1 MSISS
6 VGQGPVSPVN
16 TNTQVQNKQP
26 QTQASSSSSS
36 SSISSSSSNTTG
48 AQSLNSSGRGQV
60 VNLVV

>member
-16 TNTQVQNKQP
+16 TQTQVQNKQP
-26 QTQASSSSSS
+26 QTQASSSSNSS
-36 SSISSSSSNTTG
+36 SASNTTG
-48 AQSLNSSGRGQV
+48 AQPLNTSGRGQV

>member
-16 TNTQVQNKQP
+16 TQTQVQNKQP
-26 QTQASSSSSS
+26 QTQASSSSNSS
-36 SSISSSSSNTTG
+36 STSSTTG
-48 AQSLNSSGRGQV
+48 AQPLNTSGRGQV

>member
-6 VGQGPVSPVN
+6 VGQGPVSPIN

-26 QTQASSSSSS
+26 QAQASSSSNNSS
-36 SSISSSSSNTTG
+36 GSSKSTG
-48 AQSLNSSGRGQV
+48 AQPLNSSGRGQV

>member
-16 TNTQVQNKQP
+16 TQTQVQNKQP
-26 QTQASSSSSS
+26 QTQASSSSNSS
-36 SSISSSSSNTTG
+36 STSNTTG
-48 AQSLNSSGRGQV
+48 AQPLNTSGRGQV

>member
-16 TNTQVQNKQP
+16 TQTQVQNKQP
-26 QTQASSSSSS
+26 QTQASSSSN
-36 SSISSSSSNTTG
+36 SSSSSNTTG
-48 AQSLNSSGRGQV
+48 AQPLNTSGRGQV